1 MRKFLS
7 GLFFLVLVQIASAQQ
22 PSVTGVISDTLSHKN
37 LSNAVV
43 SLLQRKDSTLYK
55 FTRTDKNGVFVF
67 TTVMPGK
74 YVLLIT
80 YPKFADFSDEVEVK
94 NQPQNNLGAIP
105 LTLKSRLLD
114 AVVVRSAGAVRI
126 KGDTTEFVADSFHVK
141 EGATVEELLKKLPG
155 FQVNS
160 KGEITAQGQRV
171 QKVLVDGEEFFGDDP
186 TMATQN
192 ISAKAVDKVQVFD
205 TKTEQQNL
213 KGISTGDEGKTVNIK
228 LKEDAKKGAFGKA
241 YFGTDFNKLIDA
253 KGLYNK
259 FVGKKK
265 LSFYGTKS
273 DVSTG
278 SLNWED
284 RQKLGIEND
293 YEYDEIAG
301 YYFSFGS
308 DDGFNDWSLRGLPN
322 SYSAGTLY
330 SNKWKEDRNSVNT
343 SYRYNRLATENVAST
358 LTQNILS
365 DGSTYRNKFQNS
377 SGLNQQHSVN
387 GKYEW
392 KLDSLAT
399 LKFTTAGTYKET
411 DLFSK
416 VRSEFLGSA
425 RDTINISDQF
435 QNNHTEKTQLDN
447 QLVYKQEFK
456 KKNRLFLA
464 TLRYGIVE
472 DKQDGIIQTLT
483 NFYEAGSVDSVDNA
497 DQQKRMNGNS
507 KTLGTKLTWSEPLSS
522 KWNLVAEYAFNKNN
536 STSQRNTY
544 NKDADGKYASLDSA
558 FSNDFELGVSLHS
571 GTAILKYTDKKLRAA
586 FGSGISSVKLNL
598 FNIYNN
604 SRNHYEFLKLT
615 PQASFNYTLKPQTN
629 IRFNYRGTTRQPTIN
644 QLQPIRDNADRLNIF
659 IGNPDLKVGFNHNF
673 NVGFNTYKTLSQKG
687 LFLNLGF
694 NIPVNAITFFN
705 SLDVSRGKQTYTP
718 VNVNGNRDWYF
729 YTDYFKDGGEKKFG
743 YGLNFRG
750 NGGRNINFINEK
762 RNATNYMNTDFGFA
776 LRYNNPDKFSFEI
789 NPSAG
794 YNISTSSLLPELKN
808 NYWNYG
814 GRIESTVTLPGKL
827 ELSSNCN
834 FDLRQHLVAFQ
845 GNPNQII
852 WNASLSKKVFK
863 NKSGKI
869 YLLANDILD
878 RNKGFNRNISSNFIT
893 EDRYSKISRYFLLK
907 FEWSLSKMPGQNK

>member
-1 MRKFLS
+1 
-7 GLFFLVLVQIASAQQ
+7 
-22 PSVTGVISDTLSHKN
+22 
-37 LSNAVV
+37 
-43 SLLQRKDSTLYK
+43 
-55 FTRTDKNGVFVF
+55 
-67 TTVMPGK
+67 
-74 YVLLIT
+74 
-80 YPKFADFSDEVEVK
+80 
-94 NQPQNNLGAIP
+94 
-105 LTLKSRLLD
+105 
-114 AVVVRSAGAVRI
+114 
-126 KGDTTEFVADSFHVK
+126 
-141 EGATVEELLKKLPG
+141 
-155 FQVNS
+155 
-160 KGEITAQGQRV
+160 
-171 QKVLVDGEEFFGDDP
+171 
-186 TMATQN
+186 
-192 ISAKAVDKVQVFD
+192 
-205 TKTEQQNL
+205 
-213 KGISTGDEGKTVNIK
+213 
-228 LKEDAKKGAFGKA
+228 
-241 YFGTDFNKLIDA
+241 
-253 KGLYNK
+253 
-259 FVGKKK
+259 

-273 DVSTG
+273 DISTG

-293 YEYDEIAG
+293 FEYDEISG

-322 SYSAGTLY
+322 SYSAGSLY
-330 SNKWKEDRNSVNT
+330 SNKWKEDRNSINT

-365 DGSTYRNKFQNS
+365 NGSTYRNKFQNS
-377 SGLNQQHSVN
+377 SGLNQQHSIN

-392 KLDSLAT
+392 KFDSLAS
-399 LKFTTAGTYKET
+399 LKFTTVGTNKTT

-416 VRSEFLGSA
+416 VRSEFLGSS
-425 RDTINISDQF
+425 RDTVNISDQL

-472 DKQDGIIQTLT
+472 DRQNGVIQTTT

-497 DQQKRMNGNS
+497 DQQKRMTGSS
-507 KTLGTKLTWSEPLSS
+507 KTLGAKLTWSEPLSD

-544 NKDADGKYASLDSA
+544 NKDADGKYASLDST
-558 FSNDFELGVSLHS
+558 FSNDFDLGVSLHS

-586 FGSGISSVKLNL
+586 FGSGISSVKLDL

-604 SRNHYEFLKLT
+604 SRNHYDFLNLT
-615 PQASFNYTLKPQTN
+615 PQASFNYTVKPQTN
-629 IRFNYRGTTRQPTIN
+629 IRLNYRGTTRQPTIN

-659 IGNPDLKVGFNHNF
+659 IGNPDLKVGFNHNV

-687 LFLNLGF
+687 LFLNLGL

-705 SLDVSRGKQTYTP
+705 SLDVSRGKQTYMP

-729 YTDYFKDGGEKKFG
+729 YADYFKDGGEKKLG

-762 RNATNYMNTDFGFA
+762 RNSTNYMNSNFGFA

-794 YNISTSSLLPELKN
+794 YNVSTSSLMPELKS

-814 GRIESTVTLPGKL
+814 GQIETTVTLPGKL
-827 ELSSNCN
+827 ELSTNCN
-834 FDLRQHLVAFQ
+834 FDLRQNLAAFQ

-869 YLLANDILD
+869 YLIANDLLD